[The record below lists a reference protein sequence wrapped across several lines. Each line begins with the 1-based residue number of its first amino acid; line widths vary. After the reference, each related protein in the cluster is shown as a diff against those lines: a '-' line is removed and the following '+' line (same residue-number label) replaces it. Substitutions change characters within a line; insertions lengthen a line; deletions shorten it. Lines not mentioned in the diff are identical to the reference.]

1 MKVVGNHMT
10 ALSRH
15 VGEAVRIMRRG
26 MVLNSKSE
34 FSRCKISRLSLEQ
47 LDRDEE
53 QGGFGKGLGEELTKD
68 WTTHLLEK
76 RDGVDRDNR
85 QNLGRVQ
92 SSISIKRIGE
102 DQVAPRR
109 VKKRR
114 YELLGEEW
122 GTIGNECGL
131 STSGLEGV
139 KVLPIKHP
147 NDMSRKM
154 YVNENKSL
162 LEIEWDGLKMKN
174 IAECSEAG
182 NEYVGNVVTCTKLE
196 NVGTKKRVWTRLRNG
211 LYAWRYLKVAKKST
225 RFLKNDSKVEQSH
238 FSGLAE
244 YLETRFED
252 IYSNNGGG
260 KNRAGQERESSASG
274 VD

>member
-76 RDGVDRDNR
+76 RDGVDRDSR
-85 QNLGRVQ
+85 QKLGRVQ

-147 NDMSRKM
+147 NDMSRKIRNM

-174 IAECSEAG
+174 IAECSEAK
-182 NEYVGNVVTCTKLE
+182 NEYVSNVVTCTKLE

-211 LYAWRYLKVAKKST
+211 LYAWRYLKVAKKRT
-225 RFLKNDSKVEQSH
+225 RVLKNDS
-238 FSGLAE
+238 GLEE
-244 YLETRFED
+244 YLETRFDEE
-252 IYSNNGGG
+252 IYSNNGG
-260 KNRAGQERESSASG
+260 KNRAGIERESSASG